1 MLINTFR
8 NRIFTYYFLVFIIF
22 TVVIVLF
29 QYYRER
35 EYRRDRFEAVLDNV
49 SGLAHN
55 YIVDNELNDSTGF
68 DELNDLVTI
77 VPVNN
82 LRITII
88 DHSGD
93 VLFDSDVSGYS
104 DLENHISRPE
114 IQQAL
119 KNITG
124 SSVRRSSSTGKK
136 YFYYA
141 RYYDDYITR
150 AATEYTFEVQ
160 SSLKIDKL
168 FLIFIV
174 ILFFLVWAALVYI
187 NERLGLSISQLKQFA
202 SRALENKEFS
212 NIDFPKTELGN
223 IGNQI
228 IDIYSE
234 LKDTRDKLITEQE
247 KIFRHL
253 QAMEEGVAIFSH
265 DKKILVS
272 NNSFI
277 QNANLLSDRTLQV
290 PEDVL
295 RVKEFKEVVDYLNKK
310 SSELKL
316 SIGGEVPFKEI
327 VYQKKNKYFL
337 IRANIFKDNSF
348 EIVIKDI
355 TKAEKNRVLKQQLT
369 SNIAHELRTPVTSII
384 GYLETIL
391 DGSVE
396 EEQRKLFMERTRIQA
411 HRLSELIDHI
421 SVLNKLEEGPG
432 FYDIEDV
439 HLYDVIKGVVDSMK
453 MKLEGKKIKVEID
466 IDHELKIRAN
476 RILMHSIYQ
485 NLIENTINYAGH
497 NVLIRTSLHYED
509 ANYYYFRYI
518 NTGKSIPEKHIPRL
532 FERFYRI
539 DEGRSRKRG
548 GTGLGLAIVKHAVQF
563 HRGQISVKN
572 IEGGGLEFLFSVG
585 KSL

>member
-49 SGLAHN
+49 SGIVHN

-68 DELNDLVTI
+68 DELNDLVAF

-93 VLFDSDVSGYS
+93 VFFDSDVSDYR

-119 KNITG
+119 KNTTG

-202 SRALENKEFS
+202 SRALENKEFN

-277 QNANLLSDRTLQV
+277 QNANLLSDRTLQA

-295 RVKEFKEVVDYLNKK
+295 RVKEFKEVVDYLNEK

-439 HLYDVIKGVVDSMK
+439 HLYDIIKGVVDSMK
-453 MKLEGKKIKVEID
+453 MKLEAKKIKVEID
-466 IDHELKIRAN
+466 IDHKLKIRAN
-476 RILMHSIYQ
+476 RTLMHSVYQ
-485 NLIENTINYAGH
+485 NLIENTINYAGE
-497 NVLIRTSLHYED
+497 NVLIRSSLHYED

-572 IEGGGLEFLFSVG
+572 IEGGGLEFLFSVS